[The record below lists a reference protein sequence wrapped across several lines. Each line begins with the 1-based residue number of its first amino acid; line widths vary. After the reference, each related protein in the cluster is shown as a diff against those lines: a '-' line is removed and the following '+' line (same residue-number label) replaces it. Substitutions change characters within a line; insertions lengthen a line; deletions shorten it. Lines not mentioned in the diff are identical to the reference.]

1 MLFNTRSFVFSKLN
15 FLLHLYEDFVV
26 QGLHHSKRDE
36 LFYPHQYTTNIPII
50 NFSCQPKMESHER
63 DAKGNSRKL
72 LQDNKIRVERES
84 EEFHDK
90 TSTSD
95 SPCFCDR
102 KVVGV
107 HCHLCKVFTPN
118 VRLRKICPRH
128 PKTVWLMD
136 LQVCPKCFKGTNLQ
150 EFLQLRV
157 EVRPKR
163 SSTSSSSDSDL

>member
-1 MLFNTRSFVFSKLN
+1 MIDCSMET
-15 FLLHLYEDFVV
+15 HE
-26 QGLHHSKRDE
+26 
-36 LFYPHQYTTNIPII
+36 
-50 NFSCQPKMESHER
+50 NFSVKLHNIFEVCTFEKRRAVLPFITGVFITFTCQPNLMESHER
-63 DAKGNSRKL
+63 DAKGNSRKV

-84 EEFHDK
+84 EEFQDK

-95 SPCFCDR
+95 SPCFCNR
-102 KVVGV
+102 KVAGV
-107 HCHLCKVFTPN
+107 HCNLCKMFTPN

-128 PKTVWLMD
+128 PNTVWLMD